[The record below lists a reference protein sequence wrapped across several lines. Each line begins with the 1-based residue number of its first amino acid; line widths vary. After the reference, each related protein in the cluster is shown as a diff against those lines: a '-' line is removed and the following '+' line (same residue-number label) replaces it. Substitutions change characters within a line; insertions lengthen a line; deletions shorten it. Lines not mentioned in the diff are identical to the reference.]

1 MGWKEEHWRGDTEHA
16 VEEADKRRQD
26 DRLPLPLPLGVRKEP
41 LPLPRLGPG
50 DFEGAMG
57 ALNLTFFAEGRDGA
71 GGAGLLR
78 LSLCLR
84 EAE

>member
-1 MGWKEEHWRGDTEHA
+1 MGLEEEHWRGDTEHA
-16 VEEADKRRQD
+16 VEEADKRCQD
-26 DRLPLPLPLGVRKEP
+26 DRSP